1 MKKVRFAAMFL
12 AIMLLG
18 TSVLTACGGSGSQKP
33 AEDAAKTEQEAPAQT
48 EPAAEPE
55 AAAPAVNAATPTAD
69 DAKAY
74 VKAVMDVMC
83 TGDYDHSVNIA
94 DIEEG
99 HETELRDNAVAEA
112 LDSLAGDAGMND
124 EVKEQFK
131 QALLTAF
138 SKAKYTV
145 GDAVPTED
153 GGYDVTVIVEPLKL
167 FVDGKQKL
175 NDKVTALAETED
187 LSSKSED
194 EVNNIVYALLVEV
207 MNENME
213 DPQYADPVEVVVH
226 YGLLDEANN
235 YWGVSEEDGNKLG
248 EVLFSTEG
256 ME

>member
-1 MKKVRFAAMFL
+1 MKKVRLTA
-12 AIMLLG
+12 MLLAVMLLAS
-18 TSVLTACGGSGSQKP
+18 TVLTACGGSGSSKP
-33 AEDAAKTEQEAPAQT
+33 ADDTAKTEQEAA
-48 EPAAEPE
+48 EPAAEAEAVAEPE
-55 AAAPAVNAATPTAD
+55 AATLGATPTAD

-99 HETELRDNAVAEA
+99 HEAELRDNAVAEA

-131 QALLTAF
+131 QALLRAF
-138 SKAKYTV
+138 SQAKYTI

-175 NDKVTALAETED
+175 NDKVAALQETED
-187 LSSKSED
+187 LTSKSED
-194 EVNNIVYALLVEV
+194 EINNIVYALLVEV
-207 MNENME
+207 MNENMD